1 MIASLQGIID
11 AMSTDSM
18 IVNVNG
24 VGFKVSVP
32 TSILS
37 ELGVVGREV
46 KLYTHLHVREDDLSL
61 YGFGSLDEL
70 RLFETLISVS
80 GLGPKTAMGMLS
92 AMSADQVAMAIASG
106 SVEILTTIPGIGK
119 KTADR
124 LILELKDKVGGVM
137 ISTPAGS
144 AAQENADVISALVS
158 LGYSVQETTRA
169 VNALPTG
176 QKVEFG
182 RKGQTGTSVSGEVI
196 KRRLLIYSFR

>member
-1 MIASLQGIID
+1 MIASLQGVID
-11 AMSTDSM
+11 AVSKDSM

-24 VGFKVSVP
+24 IGFKLSVP
-32 TSILS
+32 TSVLS
-37 ELGVVGREV
+37 ELGVVGREI
-46 KLYTHLHVREDDLSL
+46 KLYTHMHVREDDLSL

-92 AMSADQVAMAIASG
+92 AMSADQLAMAIASG
-106 SVEILTTIPGIGK
+106 SVEMLTTIPGIGK

-137 ISTPAGS
+137 ISTPAGR
-144 AAQENADVISALVS
+144 AAQENADVVAALVS

-176 QKVEFG
+176 KKLSLEEKVKLALQYLG
-182 RKGQTGTSVSGEVI
+182 K
-196 KRRLLIYSFR
+196 

>member
-11 AMSTDSM
+11 AISKDSM

-24 VGFKVSVP
+24 IGFKLSVP
-32 TSILS
+32 ISVLS
-37 ELGVVGREV
+37 ELGVVGREI
-46 KLYTHLHVREDDLSL
+46 KLYTHMHVREDDLSL

-80 GLGPKTAMGMLS
+80 GLGPKTGMAMLS

-137 ISTPAGS
+137 ISSPAGK
-144 AAQENADVISALVS
+144 AAQENADVVSALVS
-158 LGYSVQETTRA
+158 LGYSVQETTKA
-169 VNALPTG
+169 VNALPSGKKLTLEN
-176 QKVEFG
+176 KVKLALQYLG
-182 RKGQTGTSVSGEVI
+182 K
-196 KRRLLIYSFR
+196 

>member
-11 AMSTDSM
+11 AVSKDSM

-24 VGFKVSVP
+24 IGFKLSVP
-32 TSILS
+32 TSVLS
-37 ELGVVGREV
+37 ELGVVGREI
-46 KLYTHLHVREDDLSL
+46 KLYTHMHVREDDLSL

-92 AMSADQVAMAIASG
+92 AMSADQLAMAIASG
-106 SVEILTTIPGIGK
+106 SVEMLTTIPGIGK

-137 ISTPAGS
+137 ISTPAGR
-144 AAQENADVISALVS
+144 AAQENADVVAALVS
-158 LGYSVQETTRA
+158 LGYSVVETTHA
-169 VNALPTG
+169 VNSLPTG
-176 QKVEFG
+176 KKLSLEE
-182 RKGQTGTSVSGEVI
+182 KI
-196 KRRLLIYSFR
+196 KLALQYLGK

>member
-1 MIASLQGIID
+1 MIASLNGVIEVI
-11 AMSTDSM
+11 SKDSM

-24 VGFKVSVP
+24 IGFKVAVTTSV
-32 TSILS
+32 LS

-46 KLYTHLHVREDDLSL
+46 KLYTHFHVREDDMSL
-61 YGFGSLDEL
+61 FGFGSLDEM

-80 GLGPKTAMGMLS
+80 GLGPKTGMAMLS

-137 ISTPAGS
+137 ISTPAGR
-144 AAQENADVISALVS
+144 AAQENADVVTALVS
-158 LGYSVQETTRA
+158 LGYSVPETTKA
-169 VNALPTG
+169 VSALPTG
-176 QKVEFG
+176 KKLSLEEKVKLALQYLG
-182 RKGQTGTSVSGEVI
+182 K
-196 KRRLLIYSFR
+196 